1 MAAGT
6 VVSRLLGF
14 ARASMLAWAIG
25 IGLAADTFQ
34 VANTLPNQFYLL
46 LAGGVLNAVLVPQI
60 TKAASHD
67 DGGHEFVN
75 RLLTLSMAL
84 LLTATLIVTACAP
97 LLVRLFSSRWD
108 AATLGLA
115 AAFAF
120 ICLPQVFFYGLYTL
134 LRPGAQRAWPVR
146 GIHVGARAGQRRRHR
161 RAGLVPRVP
170 TARAWPSRT
179 GRPA

>member
-14 ARASMLAWAIG
+14 ARAALLGGTVG

-67 DGGHEFVN
+67 DG
-75 RLLTLSMAL
+75 
-84 LLTATLIVTACAP
+84 AT
-97 LLVRLFSSRWD
+97 SSSTD
-108 AATLGLA
+108 
-115 AAFAF
+115 
-120 ICLPQVFFYGLYTL
+120 C
-134 LRPGAQRAWPVR
+134 
-146 GIHVGARAGQRRRHR
+146 
-161 RAGLVPRVP
+161 
-170 TARAWPSRT
+170 
-179 GRPA
+179 